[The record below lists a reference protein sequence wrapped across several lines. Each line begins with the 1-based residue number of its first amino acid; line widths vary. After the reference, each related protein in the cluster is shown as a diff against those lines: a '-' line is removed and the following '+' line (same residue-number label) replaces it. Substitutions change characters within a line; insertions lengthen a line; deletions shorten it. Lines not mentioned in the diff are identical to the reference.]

1 MMAAGQERTNQKK
14 PELVLQSTVAA
25 DRLHGVYQQRQ
36 SELYMQRIKIPG
48 GRIQWQQWQVI
59 AQLQE
64 RFTSDTPVHLTT
76 RQDIEL
82 HNLRLDDTVK
92 VQQALIDAGLSVY
105 GACGDSLRNITVCP
119 GCGFCKD
126 GWDVFAVSEAV
137 KNYLQSRPAILN
149 LPRKFKISFSG
160 CRQNCAKPYLNDIGF
175 IAVSEEHFEAVVGG
189 SLGPVPALGIKAYE
203 RLPVSDIF
211 ALCCAAVEMFVEYG
225 DRKNRRKARFRHV
238 REKLGDDVFLNELN
252 KRFREAKNK
261 EPQPELNLLT
271 KTNSDFKLLHR
282 LNIPDGDISAEQILL
297 LADSCRSYGIESRIN
312 FEHGIEL
319 YGLEPLKLPESL
331 KVFESGPIIICC
343 PGNRNCPFGLINCQS
358 AALKIRNSFANDKRF
373 NNVRI
378 NISGCPNNCAHSA
391 AAAIGLVG
399 LKRNKKDCIRLYTG
413 GGNGRN
419 QNLAQKRGIETVE
432 NIASLNGLIFFQSQQ
447 H

>member
-1 MMAAGQERTNQKK
+1 MAAGQERANHKK
-14 PELVLQSTVAA
+14 PDLVLQSTVAA
-25 DRLHGVYQQRQ
+25 DKLHGVYPQRQ
-36 SELYMQRIKIPG
+36 TDLYMQRIKIPG

-64 RFTSDTPVHLTT
+64 RFSPGTPVHLTT

-92 VQQALIDAGLSVY
+92 VQQILVDAGFSVY

-126 GWDVFAVSEAV
+126 GRDVFDISEMV

-160 CRQNCAKPYLNDIGF
+160 CRQSCAKPYLNDIGF
-175 IAVSEEHFEAVVGG
+175 IAVSEEHFEVVVGG

-203 RLPVSDIF
+203 QLPVSDIF

-225 DRKNRRKARFRHV
+225 DRKNRIKARFRHV
-238 REKLGDDVFLNELN
+238 REKLGNDAFLSELD
-252 KRFREAKNK
+252 KRFRGAKNK
-261 EPQPELNLLT
+261 EPRSELNLLT

-282 LNIPDGDISAEQILL
+282 LNIPDGDISAKHILL
-297 LADSCRSYGIESRIN
+297 LADLCRPCGIESRIN

-331 KVFESGPIIICC
+331 KAFENASIITCC
-343 PGNRNCPFGLINCQS
+343 PGNRSCPYGLINCQLTAS
-358 AALKIRNSFANDKRF
+358 MIRDALADDKRF

-399 LKRNKKDCIRLYTG
+399 LKREKEECVQLYIG
-413 GGNGRN
+413 GGEGKN
-419 QNLAQKRGIETVE
+419 QNLAQKGGVE
-432 NIASLNGLIFFQSQQ
+432 NVKNITPVFFSK
-447 H
+447 